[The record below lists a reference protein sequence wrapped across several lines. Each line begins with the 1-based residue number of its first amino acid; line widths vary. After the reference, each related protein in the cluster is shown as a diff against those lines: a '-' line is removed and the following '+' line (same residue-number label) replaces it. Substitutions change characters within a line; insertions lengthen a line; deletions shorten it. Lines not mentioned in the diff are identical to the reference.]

1 MMTVVTCIV
10 EDHNIWLVLV
20 AAFVCASGS
29 WAVICLF
36 ERASRTAGLQRAG
49 WHFLAAV
56 AAGAAIWCTHFIAM
70 LAYQPGAPVS
80 LDPVLTM
87 VSLLVAIGGA
97 GCGFIVAASGLTRF
111 APVLGGASVG
121 MAIAVMHYTGMLAYR
136 VQGIITWDMGYL
148 LTSIVLSVTL
158 SAIAVELI
166 TRKPRRGYR
175 SLSAGVFFLAII
187 VLHFTG
193 MTAFK
198 VTPLLVD
205 NEFSNPAA
213 MQALALAV
221 ASVALVI
228 VGAGLASYM
237 IDDSAR
243 TETLDQLRHLA
254 LSDSL
259 TGLPNRSSF
268 SSRLERKLDLANE
281 TGGQVALIG
290 IDLNGFKEINDL
302 HGHGAGD
309 RVLQV
314 LGDRMK
320 NLLQDGEFIARTGGD
335 EFTAIQRFVSY
346 AGLEEFINRL
356 RTALFEPVKGA
367 DFEFVTGGSL
377 GVALYP
383 DNATSAEALITNV
396 DLAMY
401 RAKAHISHNV
411 CYYDQSTD
419 DIVRARRGLAK
430 DLREAF
436 ENNELD
442 IHYQVQTVVATKR
455 ISGFEALLRWNH
467 PVHGCM
473 SPAEFIPLAEESGLI
488 LQLGEW
494 VLREACADAA
504 SWKPPF
510 KVAVNL
516 SPAQF
521 VHADLS
527 KLIIEVLMST
537 GLPADRLE
545 LELTESA
552 ILQDKEGAFSVLRR
566 IKALGV
572 NIALDDFGTGYSS
585 LDMLRSFPFDKIK
598 LDRSF
603 IHEAEDSLSA
613 KSIIRAVMALGK
625 SLGIPVLAEGI
636 ETEGQLTLL
645 GDEGCDEVQ
654 GFLLG
659 RPVPISQ
666 LVDSGMISLNGRDVR
681 TVRTRRGDAVAEDAH
696 TPEPARPTA

>member
-1 MMTVVTCIV
+1 MMTVVNCIV
-10 EDHNIWLVLV
+10 DEHNIWLVLV
-20 AAFVCASGS
+20 AAVVCAAGS

-36 ERASRTAGLQRAG
+36 ERASRTVGMQRAG
-49 WHFLAAV
+49 WHFLTAV

-80 LDPVLTM
+80 LDPLLTT
-87 VSLLVAIGGA
+87 VSLLIAIVGA
-97 GCGFIVAASGLTRF
+97 GCGFIVAASRRVRF
-111 APVLGGASVG
+111 APAIGGAIVG
-121 MAIAVMHYTGMLAYR
+121 MAVAVMHYTGMAAYR
-136 VQGIITWDMGYL
+136 VQGIISWDMSYL
-148 LTSIVLSVTL
+148 LTSIVLSVIL
-158 SAIAVELI
+158 SAIAIELI
-166 TRKPRRGYR
+166 TRKSLIGYR
-175 SLSAGVFFLAII
+175 YRSAGVFFLAII
-187 VLHFTG
+187 SLHFTG

-198 VTPLLVD
+198 VTPLLID

-228 VGAGLASYM
+228 VGAGLASYI

-243 TETLDQLRHLA
+243 SQSIDQLRHMA
-254 LSDSL
+254 LNDSL

-268 SSRLERKLDLANE
+268 TDRLDHEIDLAGE

-290 IDLNGFKEINDL
+290 LDLNRFKEVNDL
-302 HGHGAGD
+302 RGHGAGD
-309 RVLQV
+309 MVLKV
-314 LGDRMK
+314 LGERMA
-320 NLLQDGEFIARTGGD
+320 NILQDGEFVARTGGD
-335 EFTAIQRFVSY
+335 EFAAIQRFVDF
-346 AGLEEFINRL
+346 AGLEDFINRL
-356 RTALFEPVKGA
+356 RSALFEPIKGP
-367 DFEFVTGGSL
+367 DFEFFSGASL

-383 DNATSAEALITNV
+383 DNASSREALISNA

-411 CYYDQSTD
+411 CYYDQSMD
-419 DIVRARRGLAK
+419 DIVRARRSLAN
-430 DLREAF
+430 DLREAL

-442 IHYQVQTVVATKR
+442 IHYQVQTSVATNQ

-467 PVHGCM
+467 PVLGNI

-504 SWKPPF
+504 SWKPPY

-516 SPAQF
+516 SPVQF
-521 VHADLS
+521 AHADLC

-537 GLPADRLE
+537 GLPANRLE
-545 LELTESA
+545 LELTEST
-552 ILQDKEGAFSVLRR
+552 IFQDKERAFSVLRQ

-585 LDMLRSFPFDKIK
+585 LEMLRSFPFDKIK

-603 IHEAEDSLSA
+603 IHEAEDSLPA
-613 KSIIRAVMALGK
+613 KSIIRAVLALGK
-625 SLGIPVLAEGI
+625 SLDIPILAEGI

-659 RPVPISQ
+659 RPVPIGQ
-666 LVDSGMISLNGRDVR
+666 LVDSGKISLNGRELR
-681 TVRTRRGDAVAEDAH
+681 TMRIGRIPSAKDSEHQDATARTA
-696 TPEPARPTA
+696 